1 MSFNVIMNK
10 NGKNH
15 LKSVNRYYTIG
26 TGVISFIFSTER
38 LMLVNVF
45 FINQQHPEAASG
57 GVL

>member
-1 MSFNVIMNK
+1 MNK